1 MRQRAFQNLEVN
13 LSEPVPS
20 PGPPHVLMSDV
31 TKNTCNEI
39 VVIMEA
45 FALDALRGS
54 FEEVLRAESGSG
66 SM

>member
-1 MRQRAFQNLEVN
+1 M
-13 LSEPVPS
+13 
-20 PGPPHVLMSDV
+20 LMSDV
-31 TKNTCNEI
+31 TKTTCNEI

-54 FEEVLRAESGSG
+54 FEEVLGAGSGSG